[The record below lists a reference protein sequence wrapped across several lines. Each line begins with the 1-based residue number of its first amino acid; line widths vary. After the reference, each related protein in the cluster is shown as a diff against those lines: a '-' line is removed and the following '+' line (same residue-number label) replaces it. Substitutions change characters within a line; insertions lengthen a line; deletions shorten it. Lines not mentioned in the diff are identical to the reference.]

1 MFLFQH
7 TRLIGMYMKRS
18 SFANYGIVLSAS
30 LGTPVRRVTQVTV
43 LAVHAVLSDLPW
55 QTSPRIGQGL

>member
-1 MFLFQH
+1 
-7 TRLIGMYMKRS
+7 MYMKRS